1 MEKSQNLSGAKIGVV
16 PANMTL
22 LTEERTWACCSW
34 AYLGMCSLLG
44 LGHLGQKSGG
54 GMYCSLHN
62 EKYGQIGI
70 SLSPKMGRGA
80 AAPEGSRA

>member
-1 MEKSQNLSGAKIGVV
+1 MEKSKNLSGAKIVVV

-22 LTEERTWACCSW
+22 LTWEKFW
-34 AYLGMCSLLG
+34 
-44 LGHLGQKSGG
+44 GQKSGG

-62 EKYGQIGI
+62 KKYGQIGI
-70 SLSPKMGRGA
+70 SLSPKMGRGV